1 MKVFVVIHWDE
12 QFIHQ
17 NLFKTRKQAVQ
28 FIQESI
34 KDLMNNHVPDEW
46 CEYKSNMTM
55 NKHTGEM
62 FWDIKNIKRKY
73 SYSWTFKTCELNFD
87 SSHIGSLPEIIDCAE
102 YLIFIHLLFHL
113 LYFHFFRPLLY
124 FYILPHHHHHH
135 LFQIRRSVHN
145 HDHNIE

>member
-46 CEYKSNMTM
+46 CEYNSKMTM
-55 NKHTGEM
+55 DKRTGEM
-62 FWDIKNIKRKY
+62 VWNINNIKRKY
-73 SYSWTFKTCELNFD
+73 SYSCFGYSWTFKTCDLNFNE
-87 SSHIGSLPEIIDCAE
+87 SHIGHLPEIIDYTE
-102 YLIFIHLLFHL
+102 Y
-113 LYFHFFRPLLY
+113 
-124 FYILPHHHHHH
+124 
-135 LFQIRRSVHN
+135 
-145 HDHNIE
+145 